1 MDSGLLIA
9 AGSGLLWEGS
19 KGLLCGVISGL
30 LCGVISGLLCRVA
43 SGLLC
48 GVTSGL
54 LWRVT
59 SDFLTGAREAGWLPV
74 PLFDGRDDSLLLS
87 GTLVRPLPLFI
98 LSGTDWTSL

>member
-19 KGLLCGVISGL
+19 KGLLCGVTSGL
-30 LCGVISGLLCRVA
+30 LCGVI

-98 LSGTDWTSL
+98 LSGTDWISL

>member
-19 KGLLCGVISGL
+19 NGL
-30 LCGVISGLLCRVA
+30 LCGVISGLLCRVV

>member
-19 KGLLCGVISGL
+19 KGL